1 MSKSSFR
8 ILLTGFVF
16 ASNAKVTKL
25 LKSEKS
31 TDAELAAAVKST
43 KAYKEDKNLQTV
55 VSEVIAKAIGTSAPE
70 PLKSKTAKE
79 GEPLYRRRN
88 W

>member
-43 KAYKEDKNLQTV
+43 KAYKEDKNLQIGV
-55 VSEVIAKAIGTSAPE
+55 AEVIAKAIGKTTPE
-70 PLKSKTAKE
+70 PKKSSSGKV
-79 GEPLYRRRN
+79 GEPRRV